1 MNQEELE
8 KLIKTG
14 ENLRLEFKRCGKGFE
29 KDTYET
35 ICAFANRF
43 GGDILCGVLDNGKIE
58 GLPEN
63 AVSSMLKNFTNIV
76 SNPDIFSPILYITPQ
91 IEKIDG
97 KTIIHIHVPIS
108 PDVHS
113 YKGKVYDRIHES
125 DVVVKGNSKIA
136 EMIIRKQNIFTE
148 QKIFPYA
155 TINELKK
162 DLIEICRQKAVNLQP
177 NHPWKNMS
185 DEQLITSAG
194 LLKTDLETGKTG
206 INLAGLL
213 LLGRDDVIMSVCPQY
228 KTDALVRRVNIDR
241 YDDREMIQ
249 SNLVES
255 YDLLLQFARKHLN
268 DKFFLEG
275 VQRVSLRDKIV
286 REMISNILMHREFS
300 SSFVSKFVIE
310 KERMYTENPCRA
322 ANQCYLTPENFTPV
336 SKNPIIAKFFTN
348 IGNADELGS
357 GTRNLFKYTI
367 LYSGK
372 NPEMYE
378 DDIFKITVPLD
389 DNYSTDFGTPLSQT
403 ETFLSPA
410 TPNASDS
417 KKTDTGALSDNQKE
431 IIKLIKD
438 NPQITQIEIAEKLS
452 LSRRAVQNNLQTLQE
467 KNIIERSGSK
477 KDGKWI
483 VRI

>member
-1 MNQEELE
+1 MTQEELE
-8 KLIKTG
+8 RLIKTG

-35 ICAFANRF
+35 VCAFSNRF
-43 GGDILCGVLDNGKIE
+43 GGDILCGVLDNGDVE
-58 GLPEN
+58 GIPEK
-63 AVSSMLKNFTNIV
+63 AVPSMLKNFTNIV
-76 SNPDIFSPILYITPQ
+76 SNPDIFNPILYITPQ
-91 IEKIDG
+91 VEKIDG

-108 PDVHS
+108 PEVHT
-113 YKGKVYDRIHES
+113 YKGKIYDRVHEA
-125 DVVVKGNSKIA
+125 DIVVKGNSKIA

-155 TINELKK
+155 TINELKSN
-162 DLIEICRQKAVNLQP
+162 LIEVCRQKAVNLQS
-177 NHPWKNMS
+177 NHPWKNMT

-228 KTDALVRRVNIDR
+228 KTDALVRRVNVDR

-249 SNLVES
+249 TNLVES
-255 YDLLLQFARKHLN
+255 FDLLMQFARKHLN
-268 DKFFLEG
+268 DKFYLEG
-275 VQRVSLRDKIV
+275 VQRVSLRDKIT

-322 ANQCYLTPENFTPV
+322 ANQCFLTPENFTPV

-357 GTRNLFKYTI
+357 GTRNLFKYTM

-389 DNYSTDFGTPLSQT
+389 DNYSTDYGTSLAQNDVSQKYTDPNSTDVKASDTIPLSENQ
-403 ETFLSPA
+403 
-410 TPNASDS
+410 NA
-417 KKTDTGALSDNQKE
+417 
-431 IIKLIKD
+431 IIKLIKE

-452 LSRRAVQNNLQTLQE
+452 LSRRAVQNNLQILQE
-467 KNIIERSGSK
+467 KNIIERAGSK

-483 VRI
+483 VN